1 MDSNGSAL
9 KSRITSPR
17 GLLILSVLI
26 VLACAPSVARARED
40 GWHLEFGF
48 GARPVF
54 AFGGE
59 FEALGPSGAVESDIH
74 LVRNSG
80 GLGVRFEIGA
90 IGLYSPN
97 VEILGI
103 PSPFIPA
110 EPVPLSVGLEQ
121 TATLWALGPA
131 WCFPLRRGRVEVY
144 VLAGAVQTIT
154 TVMEPEYDS
163 GWLTWSASWPYGL
176 PKGSE
181 SEAAPLVIVGSSWS
195 GGRARLWRFG
205 FGFEVGAE
213 LQMTGQAPALDDPP
227 IQFDGAHYELRT
239 RSVAMNCAALRF
251 GFNWL
256 GYSRKR

>member
-1 MDSNGSAL
+1 
-9 KSRITSPR
+9 
-17 GLLILSVLI
+17 
-26 VLACAPSVARARED
+26 
-40 GWHLEFGF
+40 
-48 GARPVF
+48 
-54 AFGGE
+54 
-59 FEALGPSGAVESDIH
+59 
-74 LVRNSG
+74 
-80 GLGVRFEIGA
+80 
-90 IGLYSPN
+90 
-97 VEILGI
+97 
-103 PSPFIPA
+103 
-110 EPVPLSVGLEQ
+110 VPLSVGLEQ

-239 RSVAMNCAALRF
+239 RSVPPCASASTGSGTPGSAEAGVAVRSGIEAVLRSCPRGGGGTRGSPEARRVKGYPTEPSDPVVGLDKSPITGCTPVRIRVPPPDSLPARWRSTLAAAGATGTMRLLVMTDRGSALGRH
-251 GFNWL
+251 
-256 GYSRKR
+256 

>member
-26 VLACAPSVARARED
+26 VLACAPSAARARED

-54 AFGGE
+54 AFGGQ
-59 FEALGPSGAVESDIH
+59 FDALGPHGGGEGDIH

-80 GLGVRFEIGA
+80 GLGARLESGG
-90 IGLYSPN
+90 IGLHSRT

-103 PSPFIPA
+103 PFFA
-110 EPVPLSVGLEQ
+110 TEPVPLSVVLEQ
-121 TATLWALGPA
+121 DVSWGAVGPS
-131 WCFPLRRGRVEVY
+131 WYFPLRRGRVEAY
-144 VLAGAVQTIT
+144 VLAGLVQTVT
-154 TVMEPEYDS
+154 SVHEPESDS
-163 GWLTWSASWPYGL
+163 EWLSWPPSWPYGL
-176 PKGSE
+176 PTGGE
-181 SEAAPLVIVGSSWS
+181 SDQAPLVIVGGSWS

-213 LQMTGQAPALDDPP
+213 LQMTGRAPVLDNPP
-227 IQFDGAHYELRT
+227 VQFDGARYVLRT
-239 RSVAMNCAALRF
+239 RSVAMNCAALRV
-251 GFNWL
+251 GFNCL

>member
-1 MDSNGSAL
+1 MDSTGSAL
-9 KSRITSPR
+9 RSRITPSL
-17 GLLILSVLI
+17 GLLIIFVLI

-40 GWHLEFGF
+40 GWHLEFGI
-48 GARPVF
+48 GTRPIF
-54 AFGGE
+54 AFGGQS
-59 FEALGPSGAVESDIH
+59 EALGPRGAVEGDIH

-80 GLGVRFEIGA
+80 GLGVRFEGGT
-90 IGLYSPN
+90 IGLHSPT
-97 VEILGI
+97 VEFLGN

-110 EPVPLSVGLEQ
+110 EPVPVSVGLEQ

-131 WCFPLRRGRVEVY
+131 WCFPLRRGRVEAY

-154 TVMEPEYDS
+154 TVLEPEYGS
-163 GWLTWSASWPYGL
+163 GRFMWSAWWPYGL
-176 PKGSE
+176 PEGSK

-205 FGFEVGAE
+205 LGFEVGAE
-213 LQMTGQAPALDDPP
+213 LQMTGQTPVLDDPS

-251 GFNWL
+251 GLNWL